1 MSSAALKRLSW
12 DEYVEFERHA
22 DEKHEYFDGEIF
34 AMVGGSAW
42 HSLIGGNVIGECRE
56 ALKPK
61 DCQVYTSDMRVFCPS
76 GLGTYPDCSIVCG
89 PPEYLDDA
97 RKDTL
102 LNPIVIFE
110 VLSPTTEAYDRG
122 KKFAHYETLA
132 SLKEY
137 VLLSQD
143 QVRIEHFARQPRAG
157 QWLRTLVDDVV
168 GTLQLPSLDITLSV
182 AGLYAKVTFEPASDE
197 DLHPPTQ
204 SS

>member
-12 DEYVEFERHA
+12 DEYVQFERHA
-22 DEKHEYFDGEIF
+22 DEKHEYYDGEVF

-42 HSLIGGNVIGECRE
+42 HSLIGGNVIRVVGN
-56 ALKPK
+56 ALEPK
-61 DCQVYTSDMRVFCPS
+61 DCQVYTSDMRVLCPS

-97 RKDTL
+97 KQDTL

-122 KKFAHYETLA
+122 KKFAHYETLS

-143 QVRIEHFARQPRAG
+143 QVRIEHFARRPQAG
-157 QWLRTLVDDVV
+157 QWLRTVV
-168 GTLQLPSLDITLSV
+168 NDANGTLELPALGISLSL
-182 AGLYAKVTFEPASDE
+182 AQLYAKVTFEAPANRDSDS
-197 DLHPPTQ
+197 Q
-204 SS
+204 A